1 MTCKHFRHENFKV
14 VLQIFV
20 ISLSFENYVT
30 GGPLMLDWFE
40 SSQLPAIGRSRKR
53 KVLLMDIFSIP
64 IFTSQLNSVLKRFHV
79 FLCIYRFPCRQSL
92 VGGRENF
99 SNWKF
104 VCLRSLVSGHLMDS
118 WPKKNC
124 PEFANQ
130 RKYDLWQSNRI
141 LGLGFVKSSL
151 VRGTIPLTGTSS
163 NSLGCPHTRE
173 LTVIFKVVAS
183 TVFPD
188 ETKKP
193 LGEIWE
199 SYHVFN

>member
-14 VLQIFV
+14 VLPIFV

-64 IFTSQLNSVLKRFHV
+64 IFTSLLNSVFTDSLYSSV
-79 FLCIYRFPCRQSL
+79 FTDSRADSL

-130 RKYDLWQSNRI
+130 RKYDFWQSNRI

-163 NSLGCPHTRE
+163 NSLGCLHTKE
-173 LTVIFKVVAS
+173 LTVHF
-183 TVFPD
+183 
-188 ETKKP
+188 
-193 LGEIWE
+193 
-199 SYHVFN
+199 

>member
-14 VLQIFV
+14 VLPIFV

-53 KVLLMDIFSIP
+53 KVLLMDIF
-64 IFTSQLNSVLKRFHV
+64 FNSHFYFPVKLCIYKFLV

-104 VCLRSLVSGHLMDS
+104 VCLRSLVSGHLLDS
-118 WPKKNC
+118 WQKKNC

-130 RKYDLWQSNRI
+130 RKW
-141 LGLGFVKSSL
+141 
-151 VRGTIPLTGTSS
+151 PLTEQQNIGARFCQIFISPWD
-163 NSLGCPHTRE
+163 NSTDGH
-173 LTVIFKVVAS
+173 FFQ
-183 TVFPD
+183 FPWMSAYERVD
-188 ETKKP
+188 CAFLK
-193 LGEIWE
+193 W
-199 SYHVFN
+199 